1 MKRRD
6 FFKNAIGISGLALVA
21 PVIITTLQSSTAVA
35 EESRRKKAD
44 AGSSDMVDPNDPT
57 AMALEYVED
66 AKKNKKS
73 AGNKCATCNFYTKA
87 DKKNGKE
94 VGACT
99 LFPKKFVMA
108 NGYCNSW
115 AKKV

>member
-6 FFKNAIGISGLALVA
+6 FFKNLAGISGLALAA
-21 PVIITTLQSSTAVA
+21 PVLLSTLTTTTNA
-35 EESRRKKAD
+35 EESRRKSSEGA
-44 AGSSDMVDPNDPT
+44 AESDMVSPNDPT
-57 AMALEYVED
+57 AKAVEYVEV

-73 AGNKCATCNFYTKA
+73 AGNKCSTCQLFVAAA
-87 DKKNGKE
+87 DKNGKK
-94 VGACT
+94 VGACA
-99 LFPKKFVMA
+99 LFPKKLVLA